1 VIKVLKAALLVA
13 GILAAIALIVTAVGF
28 ALPREHTATRDA
40 TFAAPPDRVFAIL
53 MDVEK
58 YPTWR
63 SDVTSVDVLTRTP
76 APRWREHG
84 SNGTITFEIQEAR
97 SPSRMIT
104 RIADTTLPFG
114 GSWTYALSPDATGMK
129 LTITENGE
137 VYNPVFRFMSRFVFG
152 HTATLDRFLSDL
164 RVRIG
169 KND

>member
-1 VIKVLKAALLVA
+1 MIRAALMVLGVLVA
-13 GILAAIALIVTAVGF
+13 IVAIVTTIGYT
-28 ALPREHTATRDA
+28 LPRAHTASREA
-40 TFAAPPDRVFAIL
+40 AFADPPDHVFAVL
-53 MDVEK
+53 QDVER
-58 YPTWR
+58 YSTWR
-63 SDVTSVDVLTRTP
+63 SDVERVEVLARTP